1 MSVTIGDLEF
11 SSKKEAQDY
20 TRNVL
25 DEIGRRVS
33 IYPSHPKFK
42 FFNDLLNNH
51 SDRPRKEGPGI
62 ASFGIQRNAR
72 DGRNHETYII
82 RIDGTKE
89 TFSWKDCAGKTSLT
103 DEQKLKKAYRC
114 SIDSQ
119 IEEYKKSQPNRC
131 VLCTSADQL
140 SVDHKEPT
148 FYVLMKTFQAQTP
161 LPVPTH
167 FDKQAK
173 TNAEIF
179 RATEKP
185 FEDAWMDY
193 HKKHAVLQILCDV
206 CHKAKTVEDNK
217 LNKSYREA
225 HQSSA
230 IAQPADNET
239 SAALG

>member
-11 SSKKEAQDY
+11 SSKQAAQDY
-20 TRNVL
+20 TRSVL
-25 DEIGRRVS
+25 DEIGRGVS
-33 IYPSHPKFK
+33 IYPSHPRFP
-42 FFNDLLNNH
+42 FFNSLLNNH
-51 SDRPRKEGPGI
+51 SDRPRKEGTGI
-62 ASFGIQRNAR
+62 SSFGIQRNAR

-82 RIDGTKE
+82 RTDGTKE

-103 DEQKLKKAYRC
+103 NEQKLKKAYRC

-119 IEEYKKSQPNRC
+119 IEEYRKSQPNRC
-131 VLCTSADQL
+131 VLCNSTDQL

-148 FYVLMKTFQAQTP
+148 FYVLMKTFQAQTS
-161 LPVPTH
+161 LLVPTV

-179 RATEKP
+179 RATDKP
-185 FEDAWMDY
+185 FEDAWIDY
-193 HKKHAVLQILCDV
+193 HKIHAVLQILCDA
-206 CHKAKTVEDNK
+206 CHKTKTVEDNK
-217 LNKSYREA
+217 ANKVFREA

-230 IAQPADNET
+230 IAHPADNDT